1 VGKKQTAGSGTSNIQ
16 HSTPNIQSGNSDEN
30 AYQERAGA
38 RLKVTI
44 RTIENWQREGF
55 LPYIKIS
62 SVVLFHW
69 PEIIEHLKANFKVC
83 RRGVVRPRS

>member
-1 VGKKQTAGSGTSNIQ
+1 MKSETSISTAVPQIGDPRDEMLTKKELAGK
-16 HSTPNIQSGNSDEN
+16 
-30 AYQERAGA
+30 
-38 RLKVTI
+38 LKVTI

-69 PEIIEHLKANFKVC
+69 PEIIGHLKANFKVC
-83 RRGVVRPRS
+83 RRGVVRPRT